1 MRTFSIVLVGLF
13 LLTACNLNT
22 SGIGSTPVANNP
34 TEVVN
39 TNPTQQEP
47 TVDTG
52 QVASPIAPTDVII
65 TSVPT
70 ADLGQVPTA
79 TQEIIIAEPTLAPT
93 LTLTFTPTWTSEPII
108 EPTTAPTSD
117 NQPLPTHT
125 PSSGGTEPETEA
137 TVPIPVTS
145 SDDCEAVASAS
156 GIVLD
161 AEQERAEAPRTLP
174 NGQPFPNIEPRSAGF
189 TAAAGPSLMGQS
201 GAVTAQQILI
211 QFTTDSSIEDRN
223 AYIVEIGGTVESQI
237 DVLHTYTVNIPA
249 DSGLNIFQLP
259 PSPIVQRTEIDGVAS
274 ATQAGEP
281 VPPNDPRF
289 GEQWALPVVGLPEAW
304 ASLPQNQVVVAVI
317 DSGICANH
325 PDLQGRILP
334 GYDFVDDDNDPTDVF
349 GHGCGVAGVIA
360 ANTNNGIGI
369 AGVAPNVQIMPLRV
383 LDNVGLGSYSNIAN
397 AIVYAVDNG
406 ADIINLSLAGPT
418 SSGILEAAVAYAV
431 DSGVVVIAA
440 AGNFRQPFAFYPAAY
455 PSVIAVGSVDPVTL
469 EQSSFSNFG
478 ADVDVWAP
486 GRDILTTNM
495 LGDYEFVS
503 GTSFAAPIVA
513 GIAAMSEVLNA
524 PLNTE
529 DGVVFLY
536 PPDSLPNC
544 P

>member
-1 MRTFSIVLVGLF
+1 MRKYILFFVGTFILS
-13 LLTACNLNT
+13 ACNLDT
-22 SGIGSTPVANNP
+22 SGITNPTSVSNNP
-34 TEVVN
+34 TSVVVN
-39 TNPTQQEP
+39 PTAVDNNPTP
-47 TVDTG
+47 I
-52 QVASPIAPTDVII
+52 SPN
-65 TSVPT
+65 PT
-70 ADLGQVPTA
+70 AIDSNPTAVVQVPTA
-79 TQEIIIAEPTLAPT
+79 TLEIIQP
-93 LTLTFTPTWTSEPII
+93 TFTPTII
-108 EPTTAPTSD
+108 QPTLAPTSD

-137 TVPIPVTS
+137 TVPVPVTS
-145 SDDCEAVASAS
+145 SDDCTAVASAS
-156 GIVLD
+156 GIVID

-174 NGQPFPNIEPRSAGF
+174 NGRPFPNTEPRSIF
-189 TAAAGPSLMGQS
+189 TAS
-201 GAVTAQQILI
+201 TARGNSPDNRTQVLV
-211 QFTTDSSIEDRN
+211 QFTPDSQPNERN
-223 AYIVEIGGTVESQI
+223 AFINEIGGTTRTQI
-237 DVLHTYTVNIPA
+237 DALNTYIVTVRPNY
-249 DSGLNIFQLP
+249 QLTEVP
-259 PSPIVQRTEIDGVAS
+259 SSPIVLRVEIDGTAT
-274 ATQAGEP
+274 ATQANEP

-289 GEQWALPVVGLPEAW
+289 AEQWALPVVGLPEAW
-304 ASLPQNQVVVAVI
+304 TNLPSRNVTVAVI

-334 GYDFVDDDNDPTDVF
+334 GYDFVDDDNDPTDTF

-369 AGVAPNVQIMPLRV
+369 AGIAPNVQIMPLRV
-383 LDNVGLGSYSNIAN
+383 LNEVGLGSYSNIAN

-418 SSGILEAAVAYAV
+418 SSVILEAAVSYAV

-440 AGNFRQPFAFYPAAY
+440 AGNFGREGAFYPAAY

-469 EQSSFSNFG
+469 AQSSFSNFG
-478 ADVDVWAP
+478 ADIDVWAP

-503 GTSFAAPIVA
+503 GTSFAAPIVS
-513 GIAAMSEVLNA
+513 GITALSEAFDA

-529 DGVVFLY
+529 DGIVFLY
-536 PPDSLPNC
+536 PPDALPNC